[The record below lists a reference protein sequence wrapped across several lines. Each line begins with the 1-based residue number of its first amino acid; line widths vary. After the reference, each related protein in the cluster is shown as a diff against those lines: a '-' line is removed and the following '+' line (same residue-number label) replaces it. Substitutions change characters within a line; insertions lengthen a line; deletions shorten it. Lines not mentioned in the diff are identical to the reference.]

1 MTNEIELLRR
11 FRDETPVPSTDAWT
25 RARTSIATVRAEERD
40 ASTVSIIAKTRR
52 IANSVSRGPHSKGQ
66 SRSRTFRRPRA
77 FVVQST
83 VVCVVVLAGVLVSVL
98 GGRAALS
105 SPFHSKWSVAHALPA
120 THTHVQAPK
129 GTWSLVSDITDQG
142 WQQHTA
148 GPEPGSLTC
157 PTASAC
163 YVLGDNASS
172 DAGPATYNSFYVSHD
187 GALSWS
193 VLPVP
198 TGVDFTTTLACA
210 DALNCAAG
218 ATYDNQPAYISTSNG
233 GHSFTVDPLPT
244 SDGTL
249 YSLDCPSVSFC
260 AGLAAASGGGNN
272 TPTDATF
279 LSTTTN
285 GASFSN
291 AAFPAGQS
299 MTSLVCSTVSN
310 CVAVGT
316 SDAQNAN
323 GSMGGVVASTSDA
336 GQSWTSGAFPVGF
349 DMMDYSTQLSC
360 SDAEHCSVL
369 GNIVIATVNS
379 SPCSMTPPL
388 PPPPQPAPSTPPA
401 QSSAVRAI
409 AQEES
414 TYWTQSNAAEAAA
427 GIITCSGNAT
437 TIISDIAETSDGGLT
452 WVPEALPSSAPQPIL
467 SDIVCPSSEVCVAT
481 GTVAVPQKFA
491 SGALNGGSAIV
502 LTTNNDGATWS
513 SVSFAVPSNIPSG
526 VQLDAFMAVGSVQC
540 PQLNYCIALGV
551 SNQGSKTT
559 PVYTSG
565 SSVQS
570 ANTA

>member
-1 MTNEIELLRR
+1 MTDEIELLRR
-11 FRDETPVPSTDAWT
+11 FRDETPGPSTDAWT
-25 RARTSIATVRAEERD
+25 RARSSIAAIAAEERD
-40 ASTVSIIAKTRR
+40 TSSLSLFTKTRR
-52 IANSVSRGPHSKGQ
+52 LANSVTRSENSRQ
-66 SRSRTFRRPRA
+66 SHSRTFRRPRA
-77 FVVQST
+77 FVLQSV
-83 VVCVVVLAGVLVSVL
+83 VVCTVVLAGVLASVL
-98 GGRAALS
+98 SGHAALS
-105 SPFHSKWSVAHALPA
+105 SPVHSKWSVARALPA
-120 THTHVQAPK
+120 TRTHFQAPK
-129 GTWSLVSDITDQG
+129 GTWSLVSDITDEG
-142 WQQHTA
+142 WQQNTA

-157 PTASAC
+157 PTATAC

-172 DAGPATYNSFYVSHD
+172 DAGPATYNSFYVSLD

-233 GHSFTVDPLPT
+233 GHSFTIDPLPT

-249 YSLDCPSVSFC
+249 YSLNCPSVSFC
-260 AGLAAASGGGNN
+260 AGLAAASSGGNN

-279 LSTTTN
+279 VSTTTN
-285 GASFSN
+285 GASFSS

-299 MTSLVCSTVSN
+299 MTSLVCSTVTN

-323 GSMGGVVASTSDA
+323 GAMGGVVASTSDA

-369 GNIVIATVNS
+369 GNIVIATTNTP
-379 SPCSMTPPL
+379 PCSVTPALPPSPSPATPPL
-388 PPPPQPAPSTPPA
+388 

-409 AQEES
+409 AQEETS
-414 TYWTQSNAAEAAA
+414 YWTQSNAAEAKA
-427 GIITCSGNAT
+427 GIITCSGNGTA
-437 TIISDIAETSDGGLT
+437 IISDIAETSDGGLT

-502 LTTNNDGATWS
+502 LTTHNDGATWS

-565 SSVQS
+565 SSAQS
-570 ANTA
+570 ANPA